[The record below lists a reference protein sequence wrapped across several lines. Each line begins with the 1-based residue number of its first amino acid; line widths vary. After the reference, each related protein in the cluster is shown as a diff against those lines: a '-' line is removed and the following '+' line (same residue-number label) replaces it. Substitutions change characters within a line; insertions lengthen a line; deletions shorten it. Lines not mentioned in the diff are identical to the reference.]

1 MTGRAVHSA
10 TRGTRKCDVGVQ
22 RAMSTMWDAPD
33 DGHGFV
39 PFGTEPSAYEQH
51 MQAEREKRQ
60 LKQQIRRFGDD
71 AMRVDP
77 KLPLGNAGN
86 AASLPAKGVEAFE
99 RGYVLR
105 MPGSKA
111 PKQESKD
118 PLRSLLKSMNI
129 TGTKL
134 RDVGE
139 SDGTK
144 SQRSSK
150 AAEKDGSTD
159 GVQFQGSGRPT
170 RNRLHREPAEGFAL
184 FTV

>member
-1 MTGRAVHSA
+1 
-10 TRGTRKCDVGVQ
+10 
-22 RAMSTMWDAPD
+22 MWDAPD

-118 PLRSLLKSMNI
+118 PLRSLPKSMNAMAAPYQSI
-129 TGTKL
+129 RRSVHGSRAASHLTG
-134 RDVGE
+134 
-139 SDGTK
+139 
-144 SQRSSK
+144 Q
-150 AAEKDGSTD
+150 
-159 GVQFQGSGRPT
+159 
-170 RNRLHREPAEGFAL
+170 HAL
-184 FTV
+184 ELA

>member
-1 MTGRAVHSA
+1 
-10 TRGTRKCDVGVQ
+10 
-22 RAMSTMWDAPD
+22 MSTIWDALD
-33 DGHGFV
+33 DDHGSV
-39 PFGTEPSAYEQH
+39 PFSTEPSPYEQH
-51 MQAEREKRQ
+51 METERRNRQ
-60 LKQQIRRFGDD
+60 LKQQIKRFGDD

-86 AASLPAKGVEAFE
+86 TASLPDKGVESFE

-118 PLRSLLKSMNI
+118 PLRSLLKAMNI

-134 RDVGE
+134 RDEGT
-139 SDGTK
+139 SDGSK
-144 SQRSSK
+144 SQRTSK
-150 AAEKDGSTD
+150 AEEKDGGAD

-184 FTV
+184 FTA